1 MIANGLMRSKVL
13 HCRTF
18 FFATVALL
26 SMLCSPASG
35 GAQSNSGPTTGE
47 ALHYAVTYEW
57 GPIYLEVG
65 EVIFSALHDSIAGS
79 SEEWDFQGWGTSM
92 PNWDW
97 FYPVNSM
104 YASTTD
110 GDFTPKAFS
119 RLAGK
124 EGIGIT
130 AYIQQQ
136 SRTALDCVA

>member
-1 MIANGLMRSKVL
+1 MIANGFMHSKVL

-26 SMLCSPASG
+26 SMLISPACG
-35 GAQSNSGPTTGE
+35 GAQSNAGPTTGE

-65 EVIFSALHDSIAGS
+65 EVIFSALQDSIAGS

-97 FYPVNSM
+97 FYPVNSL

-110 GDFTPKAFS
+110 GDFHTQ
-119 RLAGK
+119 
-124 EGIGIT
+124 GI
-130 AYIQQQ
+130 
-136 SRTALDCVA
+136 